1 MATQFTDLVTFSGGV
16 QISPG
21 TPFGLPAVCVG
32 DTQINPSN
40 PVTAIKMEHR
50 FMPRMSQPF
59 GVAAVAERKVVHRAR
74 SAGTVAAFWV
84 GSTAANVGAATVT
97 VDLLKNG
104 VTVLVSPVVLTS
116 ANAAFVAV
124 AASLAA
130 GAAYAAGDVLEVSQ
144 TVAAGGGTLAQGAF
158 GEPVL
163 TEGA

>member
-1 MATQFTDLVTFSGGV
+1 MATQFTDPVIFSGGV
-16 QISPG
+16 QISAG
-21 TPFGLPAVCVG
+21 TTFGLPALCVG
-32 DTQINPSN
+32 NTQMNPSD
-40 PVTAIKMEHR
+40 PVAALKMEHR

-59 GVAAVAERKVVHRAR
+59 GTAAVAERKVVHRAR
-74 SAGTVAAFWV
+74 AAGTVTAYWV

-124 AASLAA
+124 AATLAA
-130 GAAYAAGDVLEVSQ
+130 GAAYAAGDVLEVSE
-144 TVAAGGGTLAQGAF
+144 TVAAGGGTLAQGVF

>member
-1 MATQFTDLVTFSGGV
+1 MATQFTELVTCSGGLQV
-16 QISPG
+16 SG
-21 TPFGLPAVCVG
+21 VLALPTLCVG
-32 DTQINPSN
+32 DAQINPSN
-40 PVTAIKMEHR
+40 PVTALKMEHR
-50 FMPRMSQPF
+50 FMPRVSQPF
-59 GVAAVAERKVVHRAR
+59 GTAAIVERKAVHRAR
-74 SAGTVAAFWV
+74 AAGAVTAFWV

-97 VDLLKNG
+97 IDLLKNG

-130 GAAYAAGDVLEVSQ
+130 GAAYAAGDVIEVSI
-144 TVAAGGGTLAQGAF
+144 TVAAGGGTLAQGVF